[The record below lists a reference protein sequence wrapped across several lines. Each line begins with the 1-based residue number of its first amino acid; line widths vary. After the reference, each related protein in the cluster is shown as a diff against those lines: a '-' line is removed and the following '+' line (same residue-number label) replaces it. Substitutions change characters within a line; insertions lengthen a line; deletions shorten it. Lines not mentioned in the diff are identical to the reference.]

1 MYPVTLAEQVDL
13 RPASR
18 HWAQPCVYRHPPH
31 QLPRFRTA
39 GGLLDQSATAVRFEW
54 GPAGAAALGATD
66 GCLIVVDVL
75 SFTTAVTVATGRG
88 IAVLP
93 CQLSD
98 PGARALAVASRAELA
113 VRRRDMSR
121 EHPWSLSPAALASA
135 PFTPRL
141 VLPSPNGSAIAATA
155 RGVVVAACLRNAA
168 AAATWALQHGYGRA
182 ERPVAVIASGERWPD
197 GSLRPALEDGLGAG
211 AVLWHLSTAGC
222 RLSAEAAAMAT
233 TYRAIVDIAGAVRA
247 SVSAL
252 ELRTIGFSSDVDAAI
267 ELDVDA
273 HVAVLADGAF
283 TPG

>member
-1 MYPVTLAEQVDL
+1 MVEEFA
-13 RPASR
+13 AG
-18 HWAQPCVYRHPPH
+18 
-31 QLPRFRTA
+31 QLTQGA
-39 GGLLDQSATAVRFEW
+39 AAVRFEW
-54 GPAGAAALGATD
+54 GPTGAVALETTA
-66 GCLIVVDVL
+66 GCLVVVDVL

-93 CQLSD
+93 CRLSD
-98 PGARALAVASRAELA
+98 PGAEALAAVSGAELA

-121 EHPWSLSPAALASA
+121 EHPWSLSPAALTSA

-155 RGVVVAACLRNAA
+155 RGVVIAACLRNAA
-168 AAATWALQHGYGRA
+168 AAATWALQHGYGTDEA
-182 ERPVAVIASGERWPD
+182 PVAVIASGERWPD

-222 RLSAEAAAMAT
+222 RLSAEAAAMA
-233 TYRAIVDIAGAVRA
+233 RAYEATIDLGEAIRA
-247 SVSAL
+247 SASAL
-252 ELRTIGFSSDVDAAI
+252 ELRAIGFSSDVDVAV

-283 TPG
+283 TSG